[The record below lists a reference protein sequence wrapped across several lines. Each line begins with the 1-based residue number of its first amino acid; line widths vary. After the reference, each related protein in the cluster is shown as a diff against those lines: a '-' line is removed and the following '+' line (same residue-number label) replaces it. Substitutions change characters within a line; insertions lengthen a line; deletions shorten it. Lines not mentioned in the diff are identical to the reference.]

1 MRFFR
6 RLAGILGL
14 ARDEGDHDVKEGH
27 EEEGDEPEQHIP
39 QSRSTSGFHQTGLPR
54 KGFSVPVQVP
64 VDRQHPGPV
73 LLPCKAGDGGVQGL
87 KWHAK
92 RLKTDEEGDVADEFL
107 DETLSS
113 NSSEQ
118 HTSSST
124 RFEAK
129 LGVRQAK
136 VKRQV
141 MSRDGKL
148 QHIIEFQGRKRLV

>member
-1 MRFFR
+1 
-6 RLAGILGL
+6 
-14 ARDEGDHDVKEGH
+14 
-27 EEEGDEPEQHIP
+27 
-39 QSRSTSGFHQTGLPR
+39 
-54 KGFSVPVQVP
+54 
-64 VDRQHPGPV
+64 
-73 LLPCKAGDGGVQGL
+73 GL

-107 DETLSS
+107 D
-113 NSSEQ
+113 